1 MVESSTGQLILL
13 YTLKHTDMEKWM
25 MIFGFGFL
33 FLSGCVKEEI
43 LYYPITNAAVQFDYW
58 SDRYGTDIEGEIYN
72 DGETYIDAVQL
83 EVRTYDNR
91 GFIIDYE
98 YFWIDTYFYPG
109 DIINFSIGSPITY
122 AANVEIYVSRIE

>member
-1 MVESSTGQLILL
+1 M
-13 YTLKHTDMEKWM
+13 KKWM
-25 MIFGFGFL
+25 MICGLGL
-33 FLSGCVKEEI
+33 LALSGCVREEVP
-43 LYYPITNAAVQFDYW
+43 YYPVTNAAVQFDYW

-98 YFWIDTYFYPG
+98 YFWLDTYFYPG
-109 DIINFSIGSPITY
+109 DVVGFTLRSPITY
-122 AANVEIYVSRIE
+122 AANVEVYVNSIE